1 MISLPLVTQGETV
14 GMIDVF
20 DTRERDFAEVRE
32 FVTTAARTIADSHA
46 ERRPARQPAAQQR
59 GALSE
64 LVLLG
69 DQPERGRGPRR
80 HWRASPRERLRAILA
95 AEDCDIWMI
104 DGDRMRCLASL
115 DSRGWDAEEMG
126 SERDL
131 RAYEATQ
138 AALAANAPQVF
149 GDLESAGLPDEEMA
163 AYRRWGFRSMVS
175 LPLVAEGRPIGL
187 IDVFDTRVRD
197 YTSTLDF
204 IRGAGRLLA
213 GAFEK
218 AMLVER
224 LESGNRD
231 LRVLTEAGMEFGATL
246 DVDAVLG
253 TVAQR
258 ILEVSSSDLCD
269 IYGLSRMSPTPRC
282 CCHSA
287 ARSCATWWAAATRSA
302 TSAPSPRRPRPASP
316 SCGWTSSPTRD
327 RTSATAK
334 TPESGA
340 THRS

>member
-1 MISLPLVTQGETV
+1 M
-14 GMIDVF
+14 
-20 DTRERDFAEVRE
+20 
-32 FVTTAARTIADSHA
+32 
-46 ERRPARQPAAQQR
+46 
-59 GALSE
+59 
-64 LVLLG
+64 
-69 DQPERGRGPRR
+69 
-80 HWRASPRERLRAILA
+80 
-95 AEDCDIWMI
+95 
-104 DGDRMRCLASL
+104 
-115 DSRGWDAEEMG
+115 
-126 SERDL
+126 
-131 RAYEATQ
+131 
-138 AALAANAPQVF
+138 
-149 GDLESAGLPDEEMA
+149 EMA

-231 LRVLTEAGMEFGATL
+231 LRVLTEAGIEFGATL

-269 IYGLSRMSPTPRC
+269 IYGLVEDEPAAEVLLSLGREELRDVVGRRYAVDEFSTFAE
-282 CCHSA
+282 A
-287 ARSCATWWAAATRSA
+287 ARTAKPVVRLDVLDDPRSNERDREDA
-302 TSAPSPRRPRPASP
+302 RNWGYTSIMTVPLLAGGEPHRLPRALQLRARRVRARGGGPRPRAGRRPGDQQRAPVPRARRERALDDAHERVGAGALEQPRPP
-316 SCGWTSSPTRD
+316 
-327 RTSATAK
+327 
-334 TPESGA
+334 
-340 THRS
+340 